1 MFAEYYTGSL
11 SSFLSMVWVLGCG
24 TTPGRSTSV
33 HTGGARRHVAWS
45 RYTCADNVRR
55 VAVFYGSTG
64 TVDDQAWGALWLHK
78 ATRDQSWLDK
88 VRP

>member
-1 MFAEYYTGSL
+1 MFRSL
-11 SSFLSMVWVLGCG
+11 LMSRAS
-24 TTPGRSTSV
+24 
-33 HTGGARRHVAWS
+33 AVAPHLEEQQACMHRAPNAMFHGS

-55 VAVFYGSTG
+55 IAVFYGSTG

-78 ATRDQSWLDK
+78 ATQDQSWLDK